1 MLTFIAFPAVARLK
15 EGTVDKAADAAFKLS
30 LDELEGVDEL
40 SVRVFRAFLN
50 AMRLHRQLMIAAL
63 AERDTHP
70 GQAICL
76 RFLSAN
82 EGITQRDLA
91 DALHLARPTV
101 SKMLQAM
108 ERAGAIERRSDEHD
122 QRLTRVHLSAA
133 GHELETELRAVS
145 AASINETIGALSE
158 RDRREFERLLGA
170 LSASISAA
178 IAARRAERAEQSA
191 DDRESTAHAADEHE
205 RAAQT
210 VGGNEPA
217 VRPSRARAATRP
229 SA

>member
-1 MLTFIAFPAVARLK
+1 MTK
-15 EGTVDKAADAAFKLS
+15 TDAAFKLA

-101 SKMLQAM
+101 SKMLRAM
-108 ERAGAIERRSDEHD
+108 EKAGAIERRSDEHD
-122 QRLTRVHLSAA
+122 QRLTRVHLTAA

-158 RDRREFERLLGA
+158 RDRRELERLLET
-170 LSASISAA
+170 LSASVSAA
-178 IAARRAERAEQSA
+178 IAVRRDERA
-191 DDRESTAHAADEHE
+191 AHAAGDREPAA
-205 RAAQT
+205 RAAA
-210 VGGNEPA
+210 EDERSA
-217 VRPSRARAATRP
+217 RPSRAGAATRP
-229 SA
+229 PA